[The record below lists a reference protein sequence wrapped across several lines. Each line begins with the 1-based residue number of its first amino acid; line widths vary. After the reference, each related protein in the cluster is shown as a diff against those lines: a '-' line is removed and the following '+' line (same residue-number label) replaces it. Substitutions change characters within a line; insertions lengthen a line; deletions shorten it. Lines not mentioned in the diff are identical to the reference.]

1 MAELESLS
9 AMALARL
16 IEGGATTAVVPFGSV
31 EHHGGH
37 LPLGAD
43 TVVADAI
50 GREVARRLNAV
61 LGPTVRVG
69 DSSARLSLPG
79 TISVTA
85 GTLTALARE
94 VSRSLARAGFAMIVL
109 LSTHGG
115 NRAALDAA
123 VLSLSAQS
131 SIVSA
136 PIGELGPAPGSYS
149 GEWLTS
155 VMLAVSPE
163 LVDLRA
169 VSEELRAEV
178 NAASAERGREH
189 VERFVTGCVK
199 EVLALRP

>member
-109 LSTHGG
+109 LDPRRQPR
-115 NRAALDAA
+115 RA
-123 VLSLSAQS
+123 
-131 SIVSA
+131 
-136 PIGELGPAPGSYS
+136 
-149 GEWLTS
+149 
-155 VMLAVSPE
+155 
-163 LVDLRA
+163 
-169 VSEELRAEV
+169 
-178 NAASAERGREH
+178 
-189 VERFVTGCVK
+189 
-199 EVLALRP
+199 